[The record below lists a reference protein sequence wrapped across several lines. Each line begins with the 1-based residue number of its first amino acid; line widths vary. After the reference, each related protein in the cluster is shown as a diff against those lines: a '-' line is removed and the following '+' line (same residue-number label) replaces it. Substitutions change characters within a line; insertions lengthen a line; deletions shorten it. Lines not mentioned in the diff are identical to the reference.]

1 MAKRHEEEKHENQER
16 WLLTYADLI
25 TLLMIF
31 FVVLYALSK
40 VDADKFAALSNVLA
54 MQFGGGRRLVG
65 GDEGGGKPTAVPS
78 PSTTD
83 LQGLLVEANAYLEQ
97 QQLTG
102 SSQVAQK
109 EGNVVISLAELTLFD
124 AGRAE
129 LKPGSLE
136 KLKDLADV
144 LNSGPYRIRVE
155 GHTDN
160 QPIRTGPFASNWQL
174 SAVRAANI
182 VQYLVREAKIPEN
195 RISAAGMAASRPVS
209 DNATPQGRA
218 RNRRVT
224 IVLEPLPEG

>member
-1 MAKRHEEEKHENQER
+1 MAKRHEEEKPENHER

-40 VDADKFAALSNVLA
+40 VDATKFKALSNVLA
-54 MQFGGGRRLVG
+54 LQFGGGRRLAG
-65 GDEGGGKPTAVPS
+65 GDEGGGKPTAVPA
-78 PSTTD
+78 PATTD
-83 LQGLLVEANAYLEQ
+83 LQGLLVEANAFLEQ
-97 QQLTG
+97 QQMTG

-109 EGNVVISLAELTLFD
+109 EGNVVITLSELTLFE
-124 AGRAE
+124 AGRAD

-160 QPIRTGPFASNWQL
+160 QPIRSAEFHSNWQL
-174 SAVRAANI
+174 SAARAANI
-182 VQYLVREAKIPEN
+182 VEFLVREAKIPEN

-209 DNATPQGRA
+209 DNTTPQGRT
-218 RNRRVT
+218 RNRRVS
-224 IVLEPLPEG
+224 IVLEPLPGG